1 MMTLMISK
9 IVIIIII
16 IIIMI
21 IIKVANISYINNT
34 YYHGRS
40 SECYGILIGK

>member
-1 MMTLMISK
+1 MMTLMISR
-9 IVIIIII
+9 IVIIII

-21 IIKVANISYINNT
+21 IIKVANISYINDT